1 MPAFAVLTTRH
12 DWAQTTDADWAAVV
26 ARMPLFAQLGKRQ
39 LRKVTRNAEFAA
51 FVQGD
56 IVLLENAPGDFFYV
70 VLGGEAEVRDPARA
84 RRIGPGDYFGET
96 ALLNGA
102 GASASVVATDELEV
116 MRLPG
121 REFAR
126 LVQASPLAARAMLRD
141 FGGRVQRR
149 EHRPVFGAA

>member
-1 MPAFAVLTTRH
+1 MPAFAVLTTRR

-26 ARMPLFAQLGKRQ
+26 DRMPLFAQLGKRH

-51 FVQGD
+51 FVPGD

-70 VLGGEAEVRDPARA
+70 VLSGEAEVRDSAHV
-84 RRIGPGDYFGET
+84 RRVGPGEYFGET
-96 ALLNGA
+96 ALLNGT

-121 REFAR
+121 REFVR
-126 LVQASPLAARAMLRD
+126 LVQASPLVASAMLRD
-141 FGGRVQRR
+141 LGGRARRR
-149 EHRPVFGAA
+149 EHRPLFGAA